1 MSFIMDFDTFLSE
14 SLITVKRKYTDTHPA
29 TVVSDYAPV
38 RERILAFVKENKTVT
53 KAALYEFIKG
63 MNEGTQRTTSPQW
76 VRRNEQYFNVVEKN
90 GEKHYSLSKLGER
103 VHSKITDLG

>member
-1 MSFIMDFDTFLSE
+1 
-14 SLITVKRKYTDTHPA
+14 
-29 TVVSDYAPV
+29 
-38 RERILAFVKENKTVT
+38 
-53 KAALYEFIKG
+53 
-63 MNEGTQRTTSPQW
+63 MNEGSQRTTSPQW